1 MDPDAYL
8 SELFSNIEV
17 VSPTVGAVIALLFA
31 GFFLMIS
38 GFVSASEIAF
48 FSLTSQD
55 IQELDEDNV
64 KDFRIKRFLDKS
76 EYLLAT
82 ILIVNNLVNV
92 AVVILCNYFISSVIH
107 FGNAEIL
114 SFILQ
119 TIVLTFLLLLF
130 GEVMPKFYANQNSLK
145 WARKAAH
152 GLAILQKVF
161 YPMATF
167 LVKSTHVVHK
177 HVSKKNINLSMN
189 ELSQALEMT
198 QVEANEEK
206 AMLEGIIKFGG
217 KTVEEVMTSRVDMTD
232 VDIRTTF
239 DELIQQVVESG
250 YSRMPVYEGSQDT
263 IKGIIYS
270 KDLLPYIGEKAD
282 FEWQKLLRAAYFV
295 PETKMI
301 DDLLEEFR
309 TRKIHMAIVVDEFGG
324 TSGIV
329 TMEDILEEIV
339 GDISDEYD
347 DEEQQYIRVADDTY
361 IFEGKTLLNDF
372 YKITGLDED
381 IFKDKTEDV
390 ETLAGLILGIKED
403 FPKVKEHIVYDCC
416 DFLVI
421 EIDKRRII
429 KVKVKINSENISD
442 K

>member
-145 WARKAAH
+145 WARNC
-152 GLAILQKVF
+152 LL
-161 YPMATF
+161 Y
-167 LVKSTHVVHK
+167 
-177 HVSKKNINLSMN
+177 
-189 ELSQALEMT
+189 
-198 QVEANEEK
+198 
-206 AMLEGIIKFGG
+206 
-217 KTVEEVMTSRVDMTD
+217 TSRCV
-232 VDIRTTF
+232 
-239 DELIQQVVESG
+239 
-250 YSRMPVYEGSQDT
+250 
-263 IKGIIYS
+263 
-270 KDLLPYIGEKAD
+270 
-282 FEWQKLLRAAYFV
+282 
-295 PETKMI
+295 
-301 DDLLEEFR
+301 
-309 TRKIHMAIVVDEFGG
+309 
-324 TSGIV
+324 
-329 TMEDILEEIV
+329 
-339 GDISDEYD
+339 
-347 DEEQQYIRVADDTY
+347 
-361 IFEGKTLLNDF
+361 
-372 YKITGLDED
+372 
-381 IFKDKTEDV
+381 
-390 ETLAGLILGIKED
+390 
-403 FPKVKEHIVYDCC
+403 
-416 DFLVI
+416 
-421 EIDKRRII
+421 
-429 KVKVKINSENISD
+429 
-442 K
+442 